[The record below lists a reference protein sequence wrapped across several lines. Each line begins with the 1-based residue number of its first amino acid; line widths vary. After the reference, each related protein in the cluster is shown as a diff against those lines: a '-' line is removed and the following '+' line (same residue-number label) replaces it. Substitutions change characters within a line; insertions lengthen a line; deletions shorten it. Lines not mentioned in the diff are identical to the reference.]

1 MCSTAVLNPS
11 EQRIKELK
19 DKSFKI
25 TQSEEEKRMKKSEE
39 SLRDFWN
46 IISQTNTHI
55 MKSQK
60 ERSERSRKFISRN
73 NNQNF
78 SIWGKK
84 WTFRCKKPN
93 SFLWDTAKAVLTE
106 NFTMVN
112 AYIKKERSQIIHFYT
127 SENQKKNK
135 LSPKLAEGN
144 NRNQSRNKI
153 ENRTKK
159 QQNKYVVF

>member
-25 TQSEEEKRMKKSEE
+25 IQSEEEKRMKKSEE

-84 WTFRCKKPN
+84 WTFRFKDPKQTETKRALLRHIITTLSKVKEKEKIMKAAEKAPLLHTREPLQDCK
-93 SFLWDTAKAVLTE
+93 S
-106 NFTMVN
+106 
-112 AYIKKERSQIIHFYT
+112 IS
-127 SENQKKNK
+127 
-135 LSPKLAEGN
+135 
-144 NRNQSRNKI
+144 
-153 ENRTKK
+153 
-159 QQNKYVVF
+159 